1 MCVRQERCWMKQQK
15 NEIRIIFFDIDGT
28 LIDFDKKEIS
38 AKTRETLKRLR
49 EKNILIAIATGRAPL
64 TLPKFEGVEFDVFLT
79 FNGSYCYNKKEI
91 IFSKSIPAEDV
102 KKIIENAA
110 ELNRPV
116 SIATQKRIVANGKD
130 TDLVEY
136 YDLAKLKIEVADDF
150 DETAKDMVYQIML
163 GSRKEEYPLL
173 MKDVKNAKITAWWD
187 RAVDIIPSDAGKGV
201 GVDKILE
208 YYHLDRSQALAFG
221 DGCNDIE
228 MLQTVGLGVAMGNA
242 SEEVKKAADIVC
254 GYVAGDGIYHF
265 CVSHGLI

>member
-1 MCVRQERCWMKQQK
+1 MKLQS
-15 NEIRIIFFDIDGT
+15 NEIKIAFFDIDGT
-28 LIDFDKKEIS
+28 LKDFSKDELSDKTCEALNRQKE
-38 AKTRETLKRLR
+38 KGVLL
-49 EKNILIAIATGRAPL
+49 AIATGRAPL
-64 TLPKFEGVEFDVFLT
+64 TLPKMEGVEFDVFLT
-79 FNGSYCYNKKEI
+79 FNGSYCYNHKET
-91 IFSKSIPAEDV
+91 IFSKSIPAVDV
-102 KKIIENAA
+102 KRIIENAA
-110 ELNRPV
+110 EINRPV

-136 YDLAKLKIEVADDF
+136 YNLAKLQIEVADDF
-150 DETAKDMVYQIML
+150 DETANEMVYQIML

-208 YYHLDRSQALAFG
+208 YYHLDSSQALAFG

-242 SEEVKKAADIVC
+242 SEEVKKAADTVC
-254 GYVAGDGIYHF
+254 GNVAEDGIYYF